1 MADESVRTV
10 VASFATRE
18 AAETAVEHLV
28 QQHRINRADIFV
40 EPEGAENSAGT
51 DPAGADTGAPGPDGG
66 PALHGRLRL
75 SVDLSRGHIAEVETV
90 LRDLGAEDV
99 ASH

>member
-10 VASFATRE
+10 VATFATRE
-18 AAETAVEHLV
+18 KAETAVEHLV
-28 QQHRINRADIFV
+28 QQHGINRADIFV
-40 EPEGAENSAGT
+40 EPEGPENSAGT
-51 DPAGADTGAPGPDGG
+51 DRAGADTGAPRSSGG

-75 SVDLSRGHIAEVETV
+75 SVDLSRGHIAEVESA
-90 LRDLGAEDV
+90 LRELGAADV

>member
-18 AAETAVEHLV
+18 ATETAVEHLV
-28 QQHRINRADIFV
+28 QQHQINRADIFV

-51 DPAGADTGAPGPDGG
+51 DLAGADTGEPGSEGG
-66 PALHGRLRL
+66 PALHGRLRV
-75 SVDLSRGHIAEVETV
+75 SVDISRGHIAEVETV
-90 LRDLGAEDV
+90 LRDLGAADV